1 MKASS
6 SKVSLEHCH
15 ATSLAKR
22 AEDIL
27 GAKPFGRAERKVFKT
42 DILISLNQPVSSW
55 I

>member
-15 ATSLAKR
+15 ATSLGKR

-27 GAKPFGRAERKVFKT
+27 GAKTVGRTERFLRQT
-42 DILISLNQPVSSW
+42 Y
-55 I
+55 